1 MNLFKNNEIIFELS
15 GYNILIGCLYLE
27 VYLVQLAVVM
37 QCFEQNTVLWSLR
50 MIIYDC
56 ASDKDAVKRIHFV
69 SREFQFIFRLKIMLG
84 FEFNW

>member
-37 QCFEQNTVLWSLR
+37 QCFEQNTVL
-50 MIIYDC
+50 
-56 ASDKDAVKRIHFV
+56 
-69 SREFQFIFRLKIMLG
+69 
-84 FEFNW
+84 